1 MINILF
7 IIVKAANL
15 SYFDSIPEA
24 EHKNYS
30 MSRAKLPKNSRT
42 KEPQHKAEPFSFTGE

>member
-30 MSRAKLPKNSRT
+30 MSRAQLPNDSR
-42 KEPQHKAEPFSFTGE
+42 KREPQDKAEPFSFTGE